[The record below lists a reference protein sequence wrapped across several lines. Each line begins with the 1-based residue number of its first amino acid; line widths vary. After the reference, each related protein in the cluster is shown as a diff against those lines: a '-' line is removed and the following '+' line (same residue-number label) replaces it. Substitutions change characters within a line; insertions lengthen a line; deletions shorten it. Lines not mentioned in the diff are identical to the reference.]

1 MAVFAFYTFEIKRLA
16 KQAELDFPDLQSK
29 PQIEEQEELFRSVFP
44 YDSNVDLWYTIRKKD
59 GTYDNHVLERFHN
72 EILANRDGI
81 IVMTVEANKQK
92 TTIEKKQKVK
102 HTHNPYS
109 TVIVDFR
116 EGQNLIALQ
125 KNSAF
130 NKPEKFAEIILHTFN
145 RLFEAYDLQMTM
157 KPLAREGLTF
167 WEAVNEIRDRHH
179 DKVRRISL
187 DFSNAQDAVDYS
199 AGDAIAI
206 ISGMARKLHVNGLMV
221 VEANEEE
228 MEVDLDTVYEDMLA
242 LADICR
248 AQPEYEL
255 NVHFASY
262 GLYRFG
268 ADVIAQFGVDE
279 RIINDFIV
287 GEEDVDLFGESH
299 TLNRW
304 LVNTKEML
312 EAQDYVESTFIEP
325 APKPGHRR

>member
-44 YDSNVDLWYTIRKKD
+44 CDSNVDLWYTIRKKD

-312 EAQDYVESTFIEP
+312 EAQDYVESTFTEP

>member
-29 PQIEEQEELFRSVFP
+29 PQIEEQEELFRNVFP
-44 YDSNVDLWYTIRKKD
+44 WDSSVDLWYTVRKKD

-81 IVMTVEANKQK
+81 IVITVEANKQK

-130 NKPEKFAEIILHTFN
+130 NKPEKFADIILHTFN

-255 NVHFASY
+255 NVHFSSY